1 MLCKHHSLKR
11 ICKNSKSKKA
21 YCSLFSY
28 ISVILNKYL
37 IKTGRK
43 TCLKIIEKREILN
56 KIQLLKSK
64 LIGFSYKFYPVT

>member
-37 IKTGRK
+37 IKTGGK
-43 TCLKIIEKREILN
+43 LGLDINLIFLS
-56 KIQLLKSK
+56 KSSK
-64 LIGFSYKFYPVT
+64 SF